1 MALVKSHSNY
11 VLKSRHQDVSDGTIY
26 ERDITTIG
34 GVNQF
39 AKGMTP
45 IYRSNNFIITVRNDK
60 GSTNTYGNSKWENNG
75 NSGNTWTLENLSGL
89 TSSDESS
96 DSTKIVLKQ
105 DYYDFC
111 DFAYYGS
118 LSELFRASITDIL
131 SRFPGELYGTSHN
144 TYYTTAITVDGES
157 IEDSVRI
164 GLSDNLTLYELD
176 NPFGIDIHSTNVPS
190 DADSK
195 KYFANGGY
203 KNYELIDDNDKLRN
217 PWDIVSWSS
226 DITNNNACVGGKLG
240 KIDIEA
246 KYKDKNGETKK
257 KYTIYAYMGEN
268 FKVTYMF
275 DKNSLEGDSLERVH
289 IRPLS
294 RFLDDFYNGCDNFE
308 KLLMNRKSTPLYKA
322 TFSVLKEGDYGM
334 YREFETFVFPTTYG
348 GYNIDA
354 NDYGFTD
361 YTARLSEIGEFYD
374 NRVTDNIYRAMTHE
388 AIKNFDWT
396 YTSGDEEEYV
406 IGGQKMQKALRVIG
420 REFDEIKSYIDNL
433 KNSNRLSY
441 DERGN
446 MPDYFLKDTLND
458 DGWDIKLVYPYDGEA
473 DSNGKCSF
481 SISSQ
486 DNVVRP
492 YSSDNMKEFD
502 KEGFFMYK
510 DDEKKGTNNAPC
522 GYEGTDYNFVSA
534 KGKGSTW
541 YRCTIRNRIKP
552 YSSLKEYSYHDVSN
566 SFLRRLRL
574 NSRQIW
580 RNKGTLEG
588 VEMILGMFGMKSER
602 YCDLANAE
610 NGCLGLKPDYKI
622 EEFSWKTEPIEDKW
636 DCLHNMYRIDWINS
650 TKNIIYDYRGTSNYS
665 NASSDYISYQGL
677 PIVYRYDKEEK
688 GTEAPCEYEGTD
700 YYGKR
705 KRWLYPNFNKDEK
718 YDGDPYFQMMG
729 GWQDKTLDGTHF
741 QFNEDSS
748 ILYFINFNGE
758 YHNIAFT
765 KNKEDGSFT
774 FFCDYNGKELPL
786 FFKVSDSYIELNSAN
801 LASNGIEGVY
811 DYESL
816 KSITSYVKVSC
827 KDGDVYVEVK
837 HDVINANVVS
847 STTKP
852 MHKETVKSIRSVMS
866 LSELLAT
873 PSDDVTSGNITYV
886 TNVDKNVM
894 IIDDTVYKI
903 YTDSD
908 GKRFVKFLKE
918 GDSVKVTNSKYF
930 SDDLTVFDSDFS
942 EKTYDIYN
950 SQSGLIIR
958 AYIKSDGSFKCF
970 SNNDGAAAIQSF
982 MIMGDSQDGY
992 SNYFILDDNQFSHM
1006 MARKYDMT
1014 DGTSTISEGWRR
1026 LKYSDDDYKRISTI
1040 TNYFGGNN
1048 PHNGN
1053 MVYDNGYEYFS
1064 YFKELFKYACDN
1076 YLFDERCFDN
1086 VDASIDDEIKD
1097 IGFSSL
1103 TSSNYSNGLTS
1114 DGKVHYFG
1122 NYVEKVKPS
1131 ISISFDNAKNEV
1143 VIDNIM
1149 SLVNSDETDSMGDDG
1164 EKLKWTVS
1172 NDTSPLEY
1180 SADTESNKCVIRLLS
1195 DVDAKFISKV
1205 ILTPTPEKQEN
1216 VSKIIQNYKR
1226 IVLTIYYVLDEDGK
1240 SIIRKVEAS
1249 IEVPYDT
1256 MDKMDCSAKT
1266 KNMYG
1271 LTDKV
1276 TNQIMNT
1283 KRMCITFYLDKFKKY
1298 NKWNQVKYLDDIIM
1312 SYLTQMIPS
1321 TTILS
1326 IKYVTRNN

>member
-60 GSTNTYGNSKWENNG
+60 GSTNTYGNSKWEKNG
-75 NSGNTWTLENLSGL
+75 DSGNTWTLENLSGL

-131 SRFPGELYGTSHN
+131 SRFPGELYGTLHN
-144 TYYTTAITVDGES
+144 TYYTSAITVDGES
-157 IEDSVRI
+157 IEDSEII
-164 GLSDNLTLYELD
+164 GSEDVYELD

-203 KNYELIDDNDKLRN
+203 KNYELIDKSGKH
-217 PWDIVSWSS
+217 WDIDSWSS
-226 DITNNNACVGGKLG
+226 KITKNNACVGEKFGE
-240 KIDIEA
+240 IVINN
-246 KYKDKNGETKK
+246 KYK
-257 KYTIYAYMGEN
+257 IYAYMGEN

-275 DKNSLEGDSLERVH
+275 DKNSLEYVH

-322 TFSVLKEGDYGM
+322 TFSVLKEDDYGM

-396 YTSGDEEEYV
+396 YTREYTSGDEEEYV

-433 KNSNRLSY
+433 KNSNSLSY

-458 DGWDIKLVYPYDGEA
+458 DGWDVKLVYPYDGGA

-486 DNVVRP
+486 DNVVHP
-492 YSSDNMKEFD
+492 YSSDNMKLDFD

-510 DDEKKGTNNAPC
+510 DDEEKGTNAPC
-522 GYEGTDYNFVSA
+522 EYEGTDYNFVSA

-650 TKNIIYDYRGTSNYS
+650 TKNIIYDYRGTSNYP

-677 PIVYRYDKEEK
+677 PIVYRDDKD
-688 GTEAPCEYEGTD
+688 G
-700 YYGKR
+700 

-729 GWQDKTLDGTHF
+729 GWEDKTLDGTHF

-748 ILYFINFNGE
+748 M
-758 YHNIAFT
+758 
-765 KNKEDGSFT
+765 
-774 FFCDYNGKELPL
+774 
-786 FFKVSDSYIELNSAN
+786 
-801 LASNGIEGVY
+801 
-811 DYESL
+811 
-816 KSITSYVKVSC
+816 
-827 KDGDVYVEVK
+827 
-837 HDVINANVVS
+837 VVS

-873 PSDDVTSGNITYV
+873 PSDDVASGNITYV

-930 SDDLTVFDSDFS
+930 SDDLTVFDSDFND
-942 EKTYDIYN
+942 KTYDIYN

-1006 MARKYDMT
+1006 MARKYEMT

-1131 ISISFDNAKNEV
+1131 ISFDNGKKEI

-1149 SLVNSDETDSMGDDG
+1149 SLVNSDEL
-1164 EKLKWTVS
+1164 EVS
-1172 NDTSPLEY
+1172 NNTSPLKYEV
-1180 SADTESNKCVIRLLS
+1180 STESNKCILRLLS
-1195 DVDAKFISKV
+1195 DVDMKFISKV
-1205 ILTPTPEKQEN
+1205 ILTPKKQEKN
-1216 VSKIIQNYKR
+1216 SKR
-1226 IVLTIYYVLDEDGK
+1226 LVLTIYYVLGDGGK
-1240 SIIRKVEAS
+1240 SIISKVEAS

-1283 KRMCITFYLDKFKKY
+1283 KRMCITFYLDKFKG

>member
-60 GSTNTYGNSKWENNG
+60 GSTNTYGNSKWEKNG

-164 GLSDNLTLYELD
+164 GPSDKFHELD

-203 KNYELIDDNDKLRN
+203 KNYELIYDKN
-217 PWDIVSWSS
+217 PYNHEDITSWKS
-226 DITNNNACVGGKLG
+226 DIKYNNACVGDELG
-240 KIDIEA
+240 TIVI
-246 KYKDKNGETKK
+246 NG

-275 DKNSLEGDSLERVH
+275 DNKSLEGVH

-396 YTSGDEEEYV
+396 YTREYTSGDEEEYV

-433 KNSNRLSY
+433 KNSNSLSY

-458 DGWDIKLVYPYDGEA
+458 DGWDVKLVYPYDGGA

-486 DNVVRP
+486 DNVVHP
-492 YSSDNMKEFD
+492 YSSDNMKLDFD

-510 DDEKKGTNNAPC
+510 DDEEKGTNAPC
-522 GYEGTDYNFVSA
+522 EYDGTDYNFVSA

-677 PIVYRYDKEEK
+677 PIVYRDDKD
-688 GTEAPCEYEGTD
+688 G
-700 YYGKR
+700 

-729 GWQDKTLDGTHF
+729 GWQDKTLDGIHF

-748 ILYFINFNGE
+748 M
-758 YHNIAFT
+758 
-765 KNKEDGSFT
+765 
-774 FFCDYNGKELPL
+774 
-786 FFKVSDSYIELNSAN
+786 
-801 LASNGIEGVY
+801 
-811 DYESL
+811 
-816 KSITSYVKVSC
+816 
-827 KDGDVYVEVK
+827 
-837 HDVINANVVS
+837 VVS

-873 PSDDVTSGNITYV
+873 PSDDVASGNITYV

-930 SDDLTVFDSDFS
+930 SDDLTVFDSDF
-942 EKTYDIYN
+942 KDKAYDIYN

-958 AYIKSDGSFKCF
+958 AYIKDDGSFKCF

-992 SNYFILDDNQFSHM
+992 SNYFILDDNKFSHM
-1006 MARKYDMT
+1006 MARKYEMD

-1122 NYVEKVKPS
+1122 NYVMSGTSE
-1131 ISISFDNAKNEV
+1131 EV
-1143 VIDNIM
+1143 
-1149 SLVNSDETDSMGDDG
+1149 T
-1164 EKLKWTVS
+1164 
-1172 NDTSPLEY
+1172 
-1180 SADTESNKCVIRLLS
+1180 
-1195 DVDAKFISKV
+1195 
-1205 ILTPTPEKQEN
+1205 
-1216 VSKIIQNYKR
+1216 
-1226 IVLTIYYVLDEDGK
+1226 
-1240 SIIRKVEAS
+1240 
-1249 IEVPYDT
+1249 YDT

-1266 KNMYG
+1266 KNMYH

-1283 KRMCITFYLDKFKKY
+1283 KRMCITFYLDKF
-1298 NKWNQVKYLDDIIM
+1298 NGDKWNQVKYLDDIIM

>member
-60 GSTNTYGNSKWENNG
+60 GSTNTYGNSKWEKNG
-75 NSGNTWTLENLSGL
+75 DSGNTWTLENLSGL

-157 IEDSVRI
+157 IEDSERI

-203 KNYELIDDNDKLRN
+203 ENYELIDANGITKK
-217 PWDIVSWSS
+217 IESWSS
-226 DITNNNACVGGKLG
+226 TILKNDACVGDMFG
-240 KIDIEA
+240 KITINE
-246 KYKDKNGETKK
+246 
-257 KYTIYAYMGEN
+257 YTIYAYMGEN

-275 DKNSLEGDSLERVH
+275 DKNSLEGVH

-334 YREFETFVFPTTYG
+334 YREFESFVFPTTYG

-396 YTSGDEEEYV
+396 YTREYTSGDEEEYV

-458 DGWDIKLVYPYDGEA
+458 DGWDVKLVYPYDGGA

-486 DNVVRP
+486 DNVVHP
-492 YSSDNMKEFD
+492 YSSDNMKLDFD

-510 DDEKKGTNNAPC
+510 DDEEKGTNAPC
-522 GYEGTDYNFVSA
+522 EYEGTDYNFVSA

-610 NGCLGLKPDYKI
+610 NRCLGLKPDYKI

-636 DCLHNMYRIDWINS
+636 DYLHNMYRIDWINS

-677 PIVYRYDKEEK
+677 PIVYRDDKD
-688 GTEAPCEYEGTD
+688 G
-700 YYGKR
+700 

-729 GWQDKTLDGTHF
+729 GWEDKTLDGTHF

-748 ILYFINFNGE
+748 M
-758 YHNIAFT
+758 
-765 KNKEDGSFT
+765 
-774 FFCDYNGKELPL
+774 
-786 FFKVSDSYIELNSAN
+786 
-801 LASNGIEGVY
+801 
-811 DYESL
+811 
-816 KSITSYVKVSC
+816 
-827 KDGDVYVEVK
+827 
-837 HDVINANVVS
+837 VVS

-930 SDDLTVFDSDFS
+930 SDDLTVFDSDFN

-958 AYIKSDGSFKCF
+958 AYIKADGSFKCF

-1006 MARKYDMT
+1006 MARKYEMT

-1122 NYVEKVKPS
+1122 NYV
-1131 ISISFDNAKNEV
+1131 
-1143 VIDNIM
+1143 M
-1149 SLVNSDETDSMGDDG
+1149 SG
-1164 EKLKWTVS
+1164 
-1172 NDTSPLEY
+1172 TSE
-1180 SADTESNKCVIRLLS
+1180 
-1195 DVDAKFISKV
+1195 
-1205 ILTPTPEKQEN
+1205 
-1216 VSKIIQNYKR
+1216 
-1226 IVLTIYYVLDEDGK
+1226 
-1240 SIIRKVEAS
+1240 
-1249 IEVPYDT
+1249 EVPYDT

-1283 KRMCITFYLDKFKKY
+1283 KRMCITFYLDKFKG

>member
-60 GSTNTYGNSKWENNG
+60 GSTNTYGNSKWEK
-75 NSGNTWTLENLSGL
+75 NSDSGSTWTLENLSGL

-144 TYYTTAITVDGES
+144 TYYTSAITVDGES
-157 IEDSVRI
+157 IEDSKII
-164 GLSDNLTLYELD
+164 GSEDVYELD

-203 KNYELIDDNDKLRN
+203 KNYELIDDKN
-217 PWDIVSWSS
+217 PEKSHEKITSWKSN
-226 DITNNNACVGGKLG
+226 IKINNACVGDKLG
-240 KIDIEA
+240 EITINE
-246 KYKDKNGETKK
+246 YK
-257 KYTIYAYMGEN
+257 IYAYMGEN
-268 FKVTYMF
+268 FKVTYMY
-275 DKNSLEGDSLERVH
+275 KNSLNSLERVH

-294 RFLDDFYNGCDNFE
+294 SFLDDFYNGCDNFE

-322 TFSVLKEGDYGM
+322 TFSVLKEGDYGI

-396 YTSGDEEEYV
+396 YTREYTSGDEEEYV

-458 DGWDIKLVYPYDGEA
+458 DGWDVKLVYPYDGGA

-486 DNVVRP
+486 DNVVHP
-492 YSSDNMKEFD
+492 YSSDNMKLDFD

-510 DDEKKGTNNAPC
+510 DDEEKRTNDAPC
-522 GYEGTDYNFVSA
+522 GYDGTDYNFESA

-602 YCDLANAE
+602 FCDLANAE

-677 PIVYRYDKEEK
+677 PIVYRDDKD
-688 GTEAPCEYEGTD
+688 G
-700 YYGKR
+700 

-729 GWQDKTLDGTHF
+729 GWEDKTLDGTHF

-748 ILYFINFNGE
+748 M
-758 YHNIAFT
+758 
-765 KNKEDGSFT
+765 
-774 FFCDYNGKELPL
+774 
-786 FFKVSDSYIELNSAN
+786 
-801 LASNGIEGVY
+801 
-811 DYESL
+811 
-816 KSITSYVKVSC
+816 
-827 KDGDVYVEVK
+827 
-837 HDVINANVVS
+837 VVS

-873 PSDDVTSGNITYV
+873 PSDDVASGNITYV

-930 SDDLTVFDSDFS
+930 SDDLTVFDSDFND
-942 EKTYDIYN
+942 KAYDIYN

-958 AYIKSDGSFKCF
+958 AYIKADGSFKCF

-1006 MARKYDMT
+1006 MARKYEMT

-1131 ISISFDNAKNEV
+1131 VSFDNDKKEI

-1149 SLVNSDETDSMGDDG
+1149 SLVNSDELD
-1164 EKLKWTVS
+1164 VS
-1172 NDTSPLEY
+1172 NNTSPLNY
-1180 SADTESNKCVIRLLS
+1180 DVSTKPSGCVLVSLANSDELERLLN
-1195 DVDAKFISKV
+1195 DVDVKFISKV
-1205 ILTPTPEKQEN
+1205 ILEKN
-1216 VSKIIQNYKR
+1216 SKR
-1226 IVLTIYYVLDEDGK
+1226 LVLTIYYVLGDGGK
-1240 SIIRKVEAS
+1240 SIISKVAAS

-1256 MDKMDCSAKT
+1256 MDKMDCSAEAKT
-1266 KNMYG
+1266 MYG

-1276 TNQIMNT
+1276 TNHIMNT
-1283 KRMCITFYLDKFKKY
+1283 KRMCITFYLDKFKG

-1312 SYLTQMIPS
+1312 SYITQMIPS

>member
-60 GSTNTYGNSKWENNG
+60 GSTNTYGNSKWEKNG
-75 NSGNTWTLENLSGL
+75 DSGNTWTLENLSGL

-144 TYYTTAITVDGES
+144 TYYTSAITVDGES
-157 IEDSVRI
+157 IEDSEII
-164 GLSDNLTLYELD
+164 GSEDVYELD

-203 KNYELIDDNDKLRN
+203 KNYELIYDKNPDNDNHEK
-217 PWDIVSWSS
+217 ITSWKSS
-226 DITNNNACVGGKLG
+226 ILNNDACVGEKFGE
-240 KIDIEA
+240 IVINN
-246 KYKDKNGETKK
+246 KYK
-257 KYTIYAYMGEN
+257 IYAYMGEN

-275 DKNSLEGDSLERVH
+275 DKNSLEGVH

-396 YTSGDEEEYV
+396 YTREYTSGDEEEYV

-458 DGWDIKLVYPYDGEA
+458 DGWDVKLVYPYDGGA

-486 DNVVRP
+486 DNVVHP
-492 YSSDNMKEFD
+492 YSSDNMKLDFD

-510 DDEKKGTNNAPC
+510 DDEEKGTKAPC
-522 GYEGTDYNFVSA
+522 EYEGTDYNFVSA

-610 NGCLGLKPDYKI
+610 NRCLGLKPDYKI

-677 PIVYRYDKEEK
+677 PIVYRDDKD
-688 GTEAPCEYEGTD
+688 G
-700 YYGKR
+700 

-729 GWQDKTLDGTHF
+729 GWEDKTLDGTHF

-748 ILYFINFNGE
+748 M
-758 YHNIAFT
+758 
-765 KNKEDGSFT
+765 
-774 FFCDYNGKELPL
+774 
-786 FFKVSDSYIELNSAN
+786 
-801 LASNGIEGVY
+801 
-811 DYESL
+811 
-816 KSITSYVKVSC
+816 
-827 KDGDVYVEVK
+827 
-837 HDVINANVVS
+837 VVS

-930 SDDLTVFDSDFS
+930 SDDLTVFDSDFN

-958 AYIKSDGSFKCF
+958 AYIKADGSFKCF

-1006 MARKYDMT
+1006 MARKYEMT

-1122 NYVEKVKPS
+1122 NYVMSGTSK
-1131 ISISFDNAKNEV
+1131 EV
-1143 VIDNIM
+1143 
-1149 SLVNSDETDSMGDDG
+1149 T
-1164 EKLKWTVS
+1164 
-1172 NDTSPLEY
+1172 
-1180 SADTESNKCVIRLLS
+1180 
-1195 DVDAKFISKV
+1195 
-1205 ILTPTPEKQEN
+1205 
-1216 VSKIIQNYKR
+1216 
-1226 IVLTIYYVLDEDGK
+1226 
-1240 SIIRKVEAS
+1240 
-1249 IEVPYDT
+1249 YDT
-1256 MDKMDCSAKT
+1256 MDKMDCSAKA

-1283 KRMCITFYLDKFKKY
+1283 KRMCITFYLDKFKG

>member
-45 IYRSNNFIITVRNDK
+45 VYRSNNFIITVRNDK
-60 GSTNTYGNSKWENNG
+60 GSTNTYGNSKWEKNG

-131 SRFPGELYGTSHN
+131 SRFPGEMYGTSHN
-144 TYYTTAITVDGES
+144 TYYTTAITVDGER
-157 IEDSVRI
+157 IEDSEI
-164 GLSDNLTLYELD
+164 IESEGYYELD

-203 KNYELIDDNDKLRN
+203 KNYELIDDKN
-217 PWDIVSWSS
+217 PEKSPEKITSWSS
-226 DITNNNACVGGKLG
+226 NTTNNNACVGDELG
-240 KIDIEA
+240 TIVIND
-246 KYKDKNGETKK
+246 

-275 DKNSLEGDSLERVH
+275 DKNSLEGVH

-322 TFSVLKEGDYGM
+322 TFSVLKEDDYGM

-396 YTSGDEEEYV
+396 YTREYTSGDEEEYV

-458 DGWDIKLVYPYDGEA
+458 DGWDVKLVYPYDGGA

-486 DNVVRP
+486 DNVVHP
-492 YSSDNMKEFD
+492 YSSDNMKLEFD

-510 DDEKKGTNNAPC
+510 DDEEKGTNGAPC
-522 GYEGTDYNFVSA
+522 GYDGTDYKFVSA
-534 KGKGSTW
+534 NGKGSTW

-602 YCDLANAE
+602 HCDLANAE

-677 PIVYRYDKEEK
+677 PIVYRDEEDDKDDKDGKICRDEE
-688 GTEAPCEYEGTD
+688 GIEH
-700 YYGKR
+700 KR
-705 KRWLYPNFNKDEK
+705 RWLYPNFNKDEK

-729 GWQDKTLDGTHF
+729 GWEDKTLDGTHF

-748 ILYFINFNGE
+748 M
-758 YHNIAFT
+758 
-765 KNKEDGSFT
+765 
-774 FFCDYNGKELPL
+774 
-786 FFKVSDSYIELNSAN
+786 
-801 LASNGIEGVY
+801 
-811 DYESL
+811 
-816 KSITSYVKVSC
+816 
-827 KDGDVYVEVK
+827 
-837 HDVINANVVS
+837 VVS

-873 PSDDVTSGNITYV
+873 PSDDVASGNITYV

-930 SDDLTVFDSDFS
+930 SDDLTVFDSDFND
-942 EKTYDIYN
+942 KAYDIYN

-958 AYIKSDGSFKCF
+958 AYIKADGSFKCF

-1006 MARKYDMT
+1006 MARKYEMT

-1131 ISISFDNAKNEV
+1131 ISFDNGKKEI

-1149 SLVNSDETDSMGDDG
+1149 SLVNSDEL
-1164 EKLKWTVS
+1164 EVS
-1172 NDTSPLEY
+1172 NNASPLKYEV
-1180 SADTESNKCVIRLLS
+1180 STESNKCILRLLS
-1195 DVDAKFISKV
+1195 DVDMKFISKV
-1205 ILTPTPEKQEN
+1205 ILTPKKQEKN
-1216 VSKIIQNYKR
+1216 SKR
-1226 IVLTIYYVLDEDGK
+1226 LVLTIYYVLGNGGK
-1240 SIIRKVEAS
+1240 SIISKVEAS

-1283 KRMCITFYLDKFKKY
+1283 KRMCITFYLDKFKG